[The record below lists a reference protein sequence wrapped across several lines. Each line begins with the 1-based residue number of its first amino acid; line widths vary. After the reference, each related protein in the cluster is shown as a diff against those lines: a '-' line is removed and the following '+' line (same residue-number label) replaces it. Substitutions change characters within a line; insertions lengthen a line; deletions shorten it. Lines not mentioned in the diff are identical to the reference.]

1 MRIVVAAAILA
12 SLLGSGARAT
22 EGEIHYAPI
31 ENLERIDVELLRTA
45 DRSFPSGVGRRSS
58 ILSRPNA

>member
-31 ENLERIDVELLRTA
+31 ENL
-45 DRSFPSGVGRRSS
+45 P
-58 ILSRPNA
+58 